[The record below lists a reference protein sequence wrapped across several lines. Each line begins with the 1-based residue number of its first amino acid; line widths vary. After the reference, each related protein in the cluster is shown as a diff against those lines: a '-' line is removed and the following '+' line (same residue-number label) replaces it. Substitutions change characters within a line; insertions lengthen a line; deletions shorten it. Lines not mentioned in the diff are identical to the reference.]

1 MVWTRECNAAQM
13 NQVWVNGSALGTLW
27 ATASRLLRRER
38 WPEFRW
44 FPPSPRRQLWL
55 VRHNAVM
62 PTQPTVALRALIDDR
77 YADLMARCRAA
88 GIPVHDDA
96 GVGECIRRTLM
107 ASDFAFDVWSRQ
119 LELLSPQGLD
129 LLRSSHDASHRSST
143 LALPED
149 EVGCLKAL
157 RRFRHAEALRLVF
170 RDVNGLDDLPETLS
184 ATSVLYEVL
193 LAAALAWSARAL
205 VARYGQSRDQDGNAQ
220 QMVVIGFGKL
230 GGSELNFSSDI
241 DLVLAYPQGGQS
253 DGARPL
259 DNSEYFVRLG
269 RQLVRLLNEPTMDG
283 ICARVDLRLR
293 PFGNA
298 GRLALSFGAMEQY
311 YQSEGRDWER
321 YAWIKAR
328 PVAGDRHAGRQLE
341 ELLRPFVYRKYLDYT
356 AFAGLRE
363 MKALIDAE
371 VARKDLADNLKL
383 GPGGIREIEFIV
395 QLTQLIRAGR
405 EPSLR
410 VRGLLPAL
418 VECEARGHIGTQR
431 ARLLREAYMLLRQ
444 VENRVQM
451 LRDAQ
456 THDIP
461 EDALS
466 RERIA
471 LSLDYPD
478 WETLNAT
485 LAVHRG
491 AVSEEFA
498 AVLMPEGGRATAVPI
513 ADKLLWQ
520 QACDESLTAS
530 ALEASGLSPG
540 AELAD
545 ALLKLPQAAPVRA
558 MSARSREQ
566 LDHLMP
572 QLLDAARS
580 SAAPVPCLLRLCRL
594 MQAVARRSSYLALL
608 EEQPNARRRL
618 VQLFGDSAFL
628 AERVIA
634 QPLLLDDVLDPRIDQ
649 LPFKR
654 ADINAEI
661 TRVLAALD
669 EREAE
674 AELERINEF
683 KASTAFRLGLAFND
697 GRVDAVATAR
707 RLATLAESVVI
718 AVTALSERELMVQH
732 GRLLGAGSGFAVLGY
747 GSMGGKELGFASDL
761 DLVFVYDT
769 QRARALS
776 DGERPLEGVRWYQ
789 RLAQRILNWLT
800 VLTRAG
806 RLYEVD
812 SRLRPDGSKGLLV
825 SSLDTFA
832 AYQKSRAWTW
842 EHQALLRARPVA
854 GDAALNAQ
862 LANVRHDI
870 LAVARDRAIVFAEVS
885 SMRQRWRA
893 ERDRSDKR
901 QLDLKQGHGG
911 LLDIEFLLQGLVL
924 AHASDYPLLLDVTAN
939 SAMIEACR
947 AAGLLDANQAA
958 ILTVAHADLLRR
970 SLTCTMDLRPRL
982 AVRDGE
988 LQQVSAGVRDVAER
1002 LGFSFG

>member
-1 MVWTRECNAAQM
+1 M
-13 NQVWVNGSALGTLW
+13 NPVWVVEIDGSTRFSSVITPSGGAVVYLDPRQG
-27 ATASRLLRRER
+27 LR
-38 WPEFRW
+38 
-44 FPPSPRRQLWL
+44 PSTRQGGR
-55 VRHNAVM
+55 VRHNIPM
-62 PTQPTVALRALIDDR
+62 PVHESAELRTLTDDR
-77 YADLMARCRAA
+77 YADLLERCRLA
-88 GIPVHDDA
+88 GIAVQHDA
-96 GVGECIRRTLM
+96 EITERIRRTLL
-107 ASDFAFDVWSRQ
+107 ASDFAFDIWSRQ
-119 LELLSPQGLD
+119 PELLSANGLACFHSSSAADTRIGDLILPQEE
-129 LLRSSHDASHRSST
+129 A
-143 LALPED
+143 
-149 EVGCLKAL
+149 GCLKAL
-157 RRFRHAEALRLVF
+157 RRFRHTEALRLVF
-170 RDVNGLDDLPETLS
+170 RDVNSLDALPETLL
-184 ATSVLYEVL
+184 ATSVLYEAL
-193 LAAALAWSARAL
+193 LDVALAWSERAL
-205 VARYGQSRDQDGNAQ
+205 AARYGHSRDQEGAAQ
-220 QMVVIGFGKL
+220 RMVVVGFGKL

-241 DLVLAYPQGGQS
+241 DLVLVYPQGGQS

-311 YQSEGRDWER
+311 YQNEGRDWER

-328 PVAGDRHAGRQLE
+328 PVAGDREAGEQLE
-341 ELLRPFVYRKYLDYT
+341 EMLRPFVYRKYLDYT

-395 QLTQLIRAGR
+395 QLTQLIRGGR

-418 VECEARGHIGTQR
+418 AECEARGHIASAR
-431 ARLLREAYMLLRQ
+431 ADLLRAAYVLLRR

-456 THDIP
+456 THDVP
-461 EDALS
+461 EDALT

-478 WETLNAT
+478 WQALDAS
-485 LAVHRG
+485 LAAYRANVG
-491 AVSEEFA
+491 EEFA
-498 AVLMPEGGRATAVPI
+498 AVLVPKGGRAAVVPA
-513 ADKLLWQ
+513 ADRLLWQ
-520 QACDESLTAS
+520 KACDESLDPAE
-530 ALEASGLSPG
+530 LEASGFMPG
-540 AELAD
+540 RELAD
-545 ALLKLPQAAPVRA
+545 ALLKLPQAASVRA
-558 MSARSREQ
+558 MSARSRER

-572 QLLDAARS
+572 QLLEAARLG
-580 SAAPVPCLLRLCRL
+580 AAPVACLLRLCRL

-608 EEQPNARRRL
+608 EEQPGARKRL
-618 VQLFGDSAFL
+618 AQLFGDSAFL

-654 ADINAEI
+654 ADITAEI
-661 TRVLAALD
+661 TRVLATLD
-669 EREAE
+669 EPEAE

-718 AVTALSERELMVQH
+718 AVTALSEREIAVQH
-732 GRLLGAGSGFAVLGY
+732 GRLPGTGSGFAVLGY

-769 QRARALS
+769 HRASVMS
-776 DGERPLEGVRWYQ
+776 DGDRPLEGVRWYQ
-789 RLAQRILNWLT
+789 RLAQRVLNWLT

-812 SRLRPDGSKGLLV
+812 ARLRPDGSKGLLV
-825 SSLDTFA
+825 SSLDTFT

-854 GDAALNAQ
+854 GDAVLNEE
-862 LANVRHDI
+862 LANVRHEI
-870 LAVARDRAIVFAEVS
+870 LTAPRDRATVFAEVS
-885 SMRQRWRA
+885 SMRQRWRV

-924 AHASDYPLLLDVTAN
+924 AHASEHPDLVDVTAN
-939 SAMIEACR
+939 ATMIDACR
-947 AAGLLDANQAA
+947 TAGLLDASQAA
-958 ILTVAHADLLRR
+958 ILTVAHADLLQR
-970 SLTCTMDLRPRL
+970 SLTCTMDLRSRL
-982 AVRDGE
+982 AARDPE
-988 LQQVSAGVRDVAER
+988 LQQLIAGVEHVAQT
-1002 LGFSFG
+1002 LGFTFR